1 MSMFS
6 ALNRE
11 RYGPITLALTA
22 FIICLFVY
30 SKFNLSLTTCFTD
43 KKVEFLSVGIS
54 LGAIWA
60 GFIGVIMG
68 LFMTLSNSEILEKL
82 KESGYIN
89 DLHSYLITSIKGS
102 IFFSIISFT
111 GFFFLKNFFEYYFC
125 IWVGSVIYA
134 GMTFLRAANISYS
147 IMKKVHA

>member
-1 MSMFS
+1 MSLLS

-11 RYGPITLALTA
+11 RYGPITLAVTA

-30 SKFNLSLTTCFTD
+30 FEFNLSLTTCFTD

-68 LFMTLSNSEILEKL
+68 LFMTLSNTDILEKL
-82 KESGYIN
+82 QESGYIN

-102 IFFSIISFT
+102 ILFSIISFV
-111 GFFFLKNFFEYYFC
+111 GFFFIKNYFEYYFC
-125 IWVGSVIYA
+125 IWIASFIYA

-147 IMKKVHA
+147 IMRKLHE

>member
-1 MSMFS
+1 MSLLS
-6 ALNRE
+6 PLNRE
-11 RYGPITLALTA
+11 RYGPITLALIA
-22 FIICLFVY
+22 FIICLFIY
-30 SKFNLSLTTCFTD
+30 FKFDLSLTTCFTD

-60 GFIGVIMG
+60 GFTGVIMG
-68 LFMTLSNSEILEKL
+68 LFMTLSNTDILEKL

-89 DLHSYLITSIKGS
+89 DLHNYLITSIKGS